1 MKVNEGRFE
10 RILRVV
16 VGLFIISLT
25 FWGPKSAWGWLGL
38 IPVLTGVVGFC
49 PLYALG
55 GRQPCKMEPK
65 EESAKQTGSPGGSEK
80 TE

>member
-1 MKVNEGRFE
+1 MKVNESRFE

-16 VGLFIISLT
+16 VGLLIISLT

-49 PLYALG
+49 PLYVLA
-55 GRQPCKMEPK
+55 GRQPCHTEP
-65 EESAKQTGSPGGSEK
+65 EEKSTSDASSPPGSDRD
-80 TE
+80 

>member
-38 IPVLTGVVGFC
+38 IPVLTGVIGFC

-55 GRQPCKMEPK
+55 GRQPRKTEPK
-65 EESAKQTGSPGGSEK
+65 EESTSEASSPPSSDRD
-80 TE
+80 